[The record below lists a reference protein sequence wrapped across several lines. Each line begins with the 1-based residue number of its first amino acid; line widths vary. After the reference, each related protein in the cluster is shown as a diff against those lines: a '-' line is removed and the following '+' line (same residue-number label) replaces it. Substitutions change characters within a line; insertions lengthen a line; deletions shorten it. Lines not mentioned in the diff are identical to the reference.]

1 MKIKNY
7 WIQGIITLAFLALLF
22 ISCEKDDSCIDPT
35 TPNLIIQFYDY
46 NNPENLKSIDKLSI
60 IYLVTG
66 DTLQYENIDRVE
78 IALNVN
84 DDFSS
89 FKFIK
94 DTEAD
99 MVSFG
104 YQRENV
110 FVSKAC
116 GYKTLFHN
124 ITINIDNI
132 DYWIKNYE
140 IINQE
145 IVIDT
150 ATHVKI
156 FH

>member
-1 MKIKNY
+1 MKIKKY
-7 WIQGIITLAFLALLF
+7 WIQGIITLAFLALL
-22 ISCEKDDSCIDPT
+22 ITSCEKDDSCIDPT
-35 TPNLIIQFYDY
+35 TPNLVIEFYDY
-46 NNPENLKSIDKLSI
+46 NDSENLKSIDNLSI
-60 IYLVTG
+60 IYLLTG
-66 DTLQYENIDRVE
+66 DTIEYENTDRVE
-78 IALNVN
+78 IPLNVN
-84 DDFSS
+84 DDLCS

-99 MVSFG
+99 IVLFN

-124 ITINIDNI
+124 LSVNIENI
-132 DYWIKNYE
+132 DYWIKDIE

-145 IVIDT
+145 IVNDT
-150 ATHVKI
+150 SAHVKI